1 MASNIR
7 FYMTNFK
14 NETFE
19 FPLNPS
25 ELEFKRSSGNDK
37 EKVVALGEIVRL
49 ASGVELG
56 QTSINF
62 TLPLDLSRRKSY
74 WTSGN
79 LTWRGTRGGEAY
91 LQFLDDVFQN
101 HEIVRVVFTN
111 TAFNDL
117 FVIDDF
123 SYKLSGGGDEYEV
136 SITLT
141 QWRDYSP
148 MIVKRNLRVRDNGQ
162 EKKVEQQQRPA
173 PPAEIG
179 LGTVVIVNGQLHRD
193 SNGGGPGQTE
203 VNARRKVNFIA
214 DGRQCPYHV
223 TDMEGGWRGWV
234 TAESV
239 RAE

>member
-14 NETFE
+14 NETLE
-19 FPLNPS
+19 FPLNPR

-37 EKVVALGEIVRL
+37 EKVVALGELVRL
-49 ASGVELG
+49 ANGSELG
-56 QTSINF
+56 QTSLTFN
-62 TLPLDLSRRKSY
+62 LPIDLTRRKVFWTAANLSR
-74 WTSGN
+74 N
-79 LTWRGTRGGEAY
+79 GTRGGEEY
-91 LQFLDDVFQN
+91 LSFLDAVFRN

-111 TAFNDL
+111 TVFNDQ

-123 SYKLSGGGDEYEV
+123 SYKLSGGGDEYEI

-148 MIVKRNLRVRDNGQ
+148 IIVKRNLHVNDGG
-162 EKKVEQQQRPA
+162 ESKKVEQEQRPA

-179 LGTVVIVNGQLHRD
+179 IGSVVIVNGQLHRD
-193 SNGGGPGQTE
+193 SYGGGPGQTE
-203 VNARRKVNFIA
+203 VNARRKVNFMA
-214 DGRQCPYHV
+214 NGRQCPYHV
-223 TDMEGGWRGWV
+223 TTMEGGWRGWV
-234 TAESV
+234 SAESI